1 MFGENPWE
9 NNIQNYDF
17 RPKKGS
23 ALIDGGVVIEGI
35 NDGTDKDFNH
45 PPSFPGQNRKFIGD
59 APDIGAY
66 EYGDSVYWIPG
77 YRYSY
82 PSVPIPRDG
91 AKGISM
97 EYGLAWNYPYK
108 KDYSGTIATV
118 TINGPGLSRTVNFNY
133 PKNVLFEE
141 FQPGGTYNWSVTV
154 DGISGGNWTFTVDD
168 KIHPLN
174 DRSLSKGL
182 SDSTLLPFQQ
192 KNLILSNNNYAFL
205 RFDIP
210 SSVNRSYRINLNLVP
225 EKVNSLNSGVILYR
239 YDYKGWNES
248 IGSKNIGLV
257 DKTLLTSIDTLMSIT
272 EDSLISINMTNSI
285 ESNGEISFAL
295 GTSIQGDSLSFNSK
309 EKLLKDGIPTDIYLF
324 WAGFAPKTS
333 VWPSLSFTQDSLS
346 VAYDVSLSEGWNL
359 ISIPF
364 DGVKSRPKDILGTLI
379 NNDQLLYVS
388 SPKGYYSPDDPYS
401 TLGTLSSKDGYYV
414 KVAKSTDKIYFRGKV
429 LADASVSLSAGW
441 NLISYYPDYELNIN
455 DAFMDLISSNN
466 LQYVVGFNEGAL
478 VYDPN
483 ETNSNTLNVLKPT
496 KGYWVKVKQAVTS
509 FSFPSQ
515 SKSYG
520 KLAVNHPIKHTELK
534 PTPSFMFLKGK
545 ISGKYSEGDIV
556 KVISEDGKRVG
567 SLAITSGGILRNS
580 PVYGDD
586 FTTEE
591 IDGLKAGELLTFIY
605 NGDTLSSEIPFNSM
619 SHRDIELEFEAP
631 LPSSFALHQ
640 NYPNPFNPVT
650 TIRYDVPDNGLVR
663 IIIYDLMG
671 RKIKTLVDGVS
682 TPGRYSITWDGT
694 DDFGKPVS
702 SGMYFYRMKSID
714 FQSVKKLML
723 LK

>member
-1 MFGENPWE
+1 MG
-9 NNIQNYDF
+9 Y
-17 RPKKGS
+17 PKKHRGR
-23 ALIDGGVVIEGI
+23 
-35 NDGTDKDFNH
+35 
-45 PPSFPGQNRKFIGD
+45 RK
-59 APDIGAY
+59 
-66 EYGDSVYWIPG
+66 
-77 YRYSY
+77 
-82 PSVPIPRDG
+82 
-91 AKGISM
+91 
-97 EYGLAWNYPYK
+97 
-108 KDYSGTIATV
+108 
-118 TINGPGLSRTVNFNY
+118 
-133 PKNVLFEE
+133 
-141 FQPGGTYNWSVTV
+141 
-154 DGISGGNWTFTVDD
+154 
-168 KIHPLN
+168 
-174 DRSLSKGL
+174 
-182 SDSTLLPFQQ
+182 
-192 KNLILSNNNYAFL
+192 
-205 RFDIP
+205 
-210 SSVNRSYRINLNLVP
+210 
-225 EKVNSLNSGVILYR
+225 
-239 YDYKGWNES
+239 

-257 DKTLLTSIDTLMSIT
+257 DKTLLTPIDTLMSIT
-272 EDSLISINMTNSI
+272 EDSLISIDLTNSI

-295 GTSIQGDSLSFNSK
+295 GASIQGDSLSFYSK

-346 VAYDVSLSEGWNL
+346 VSYDVSLSEGWNL
-359 ISIPF
+359 ISVPF

-414 KVAKSTDKIYFRGKV
+414 KVAKSADKIYFRGKV

-441 NLISYYPDYELNIN
+441 NLISYYPDYELNIE
-455 DAFMDLISSNN
+455 DAFAALMSSNN
-466 LQYVVGFNEGAL
+466 LQYVVGFDEGAL

-483 ETNSNTLNVLKPT
+483 ATSSNTLNVLKPT
-496 KGYWVKVKQAVTS
+496 RGYWVKVNEAVSS

-515 SKSYG
+515 SQSSG
-520 KLAVNHPIKHTELK
+520 KLAINHPIRHSEVK

-545 ISGKYSEGDIV
+545 ITGKYSVGDVV
-556 KVISEDGKRVG
+556 KVISEEGKTVG
-567 SLAITSGGILRNS
+567 AVGITSGGVLRNS

-591 IDGLKAGELLTFIY
+591 IDGLEAGEQLTFVY
-605 NGDTLSSEIPFNSM
+605 DGDTLSSEIQFNSM

-650 TIRYDVPDNGLVR
+650 TIRYDVPDDGLVR

-682 TPGRYSITWDGT
+682 TPGRYSITWNGT